1 MDFRSGDDEVYKVTE
16 SGSLVSSFDT
26 AGFGAASPRGIT
38 YGNGHLWILDST
50 DDEVYKVTESG
61 SLVSS
66 FDTLGF
72 GASNP
77 RGIRMA
83 TGIYGL

>member
-1 MDFRSGDDEVYKVTE
+1 MDYRLLTDDEVYKVTE

-26 AGFGAASPRGIT
+26 AGFGAADPQGIT
-38 YGNGHLWILDST
+38 YGNGHLWIIDDT

-66 FDTLGF
+66 FDTC
-72 GASNP
+72 
-77 RGIRMA
+77 
-83 TGIYGL
+83 GLWGRQSAGHHVC